1 MDIACFMGYLLQ
13 TTVKDCERVEE
24 INAFIKGAI
33 CDAQGLGRCIHAYQL
48 LLQKKVRNEV
58 INLLSYSLF
67 VLLKFAVCTHFP
79 LSNRHGQYVCNFSIA
94 ARGGNGDS
102 QVEPI
107 KQEEEKAPEKEC
119 GIGDMAAATFVCKCS
134 ALRGVWLSLLQHS
147 SE

>member
-48 LLQKKVRNEV
+48 LLQSQKMDSKDG
-58 INLLSYSLF
+58 I
-67 VLLKFAVCTHFP
+67 
-79 LSNRHGQYVCNFSIA
+79 FSIA

-107 KQEEEKAPEKEC
+107 KQEEEKAPEEEC

-147 SE
+147 SER